1 MARQLEMPLSYMAH
15 CLGHTVLWDVF
26 VPIFTTAWPGSF
38 FFESGHLCGR
48 MVNHRWFCC
57 RYSRISDGTEDS
69 LRVTVTYMSRF
80 GLRFLGVIAS
90 EVVLAWPLNALL
102 GSSRMECGQSKNPHT
117 VHLAVS
123 HVHTPIL
130 FCWTVTAP
138 IFLCREV
145 QSHLCSCG
153 SLLFFS
159 TPRTTAI
166 LSPLGTRSCSWCS
179 GCNWRLQLTV

>member
-1 MARQLEMPLSYMAH
+1 MSCLLSYMAH

-26 VPIFTTAWPGSF
+26 VPIFTIAWPGSF
-38 FFESGHLCGR
+38 FSSKVDIFVAAWSITDS
-48 MVNHRWFCC
+48 FCC

-80 GLRFLGVIAS
+80 GLHFLGVIAS
-90 EVVLAWPLNALL
+90 EVVLAWPPNALL
-102 GSSRMECGQSKNPHT
+102 GSSRMEYGQSKNPHT

-145 QSHLCSCG
+145 QSRLCSCG

-166 LSPLGTRSCSWCS
+166 LSPLDTRSCSWCS
-179 GCNWRLQLTV
+179 GCNWRLQLNV